1 MARTKNRFNAVQIPE
16 PVTADVPAKQRK
28 SFRVALYA
36 RLSVEL
42 KSRPSESIANQ
53 LSILREFI
61 RDKAEFAEYQE
72 YVDSAVSGTSFDRP
86 AFGQMMDD
94 VREGKSA
101 ALL

>member
-53 LSILREFI
+53 LNLQNTMNMLTVQCREPVLT
-61 RDKAEFAEYQE
+61 DLH
-72 YVDSAVSGTSFDRP
+72 SGR
-86 AFGQMMDD
+86 
-94 VREGKSA
+94 
-101 ALL
+101 